1 MDKIAYRML
10 IIHGGAL
17 SDPIELNPN
26 LARIFQEKSKE
37 VGVCI
42 WYNERDE
49 REKTTKEEDNQM
61 PDINILV
68 VDDEKEIAD
77 LIEIYLVSDGY
88 KVFKAENAEAG
99 LSILDK
105 QDIHLVL
112 LDIMMPGMNGLEMC
126 RKIRETNN
134 IPIIMLS
141 AKSTDLDKIL
151 GLGTGADDYV
161 TKPFNPL
168 ELTARVKSQ
177 LRRYTQLNP
186 NSGARETVNNE
197 ITIKG
202 MSINRDNHKVIVDGE
217 EIKLTPIEFDILY
230 LLASNPGK
238 VFSTD
243 EIFEKVWNEKVY
255 EANNTVMVHI
265 RRLRGK
271 MKEDTRQNKI
281 ITTVW
286 GVGYKIEK

>member
-1 MDKIAYRML
+1 M
-10 IIHGGAL
+10 
-17 SDPIELNPN
+17 
-26 LARIFQEKSKE
+26 RIL
-37 VGVCI
+37 VAD
-42 WYNERDE
+42 DE
-49 REKTTKEEDNQM
+49 RELLDITVKRLKAQGYAVDGCDNG
-61 PDINILV
+61 
-68 VDDEKEIAD
+68 DDAAYYLEQTPYD
-77 LIEIYLVSDGY
+77 LAI
-88 KVFKAENAEAG
+88 
-99 LSILDK
+99 
-105 QDIHLVL
+105 

-126 RKIRETNN
+126 KKIRETNN

-161 TKPFNPL
+161 VKPFNPL

-186 NSGARETVNNE
+186 NSASKEKANNE

-202 MSINRDNHKVIVDGE
+202 MTINKDNHKVIVDDE

-243 EIFEKVWNEKVY
+243 EIFERVWNEKVY

>member
-1 MDKIAYRML
+1 M
-10 IIHGGAL
+10 
-17 SDPIELNPN
+17 SDI
-26 LARIFQEKSKE
+26 K
-37 VGVCI
+37 V
-42 WYNERDE
+42 
-49 REKTTKEEDNQM
+49 
-61 PDINILV
+61 LV
-68 VDDEKEIAD
+68 VDDEQEIAD
-77 LIEIYLVSDGY
+77 LVEIYLVSDGY
-88 KVFKAENAEAG
+88 QVLKAYNAAEG
-99 LSILDK
+99 LKLIEDNDVKLAV
-105 QDIHLVL
+105 I
-112 LDIMMPGMNGLEMC
+112 DIMMPGMDGLEMC
-126 RKIRETNN
+126 RQIRMKSNM
-134 IPIIMLS
+134 PIIFLS

-151 GLGTGADDYV
+151 GLGIGADDYV

-177 LRRYTQLNP
+177 LRRYTELNP
-186 NSGARETVNNE
+186 LNPSVSDKIISIRGLE
-197 ITIKG
+197 INKE
-202 MSINRDNHKVIVDGE
+202 NHKVVVYGE

-243 EIFEKVWNEKVY
+243 EIFERVWNEKVY

-271 MKEDTRQNKI
+271 MKEDTRQDKI